1 MGRLRVILVV
11 GFCLF
16 ALCLQAQKTKKVH
29 GEYVYYAPENVTLE
43 EAKRTALERAKI
55 QALAGAFG
63 TIVSQSNLTII
74 RNNNAESFSDFLL
87 LGGSE
92 VKGEW
97 LETIGEPLYDI
108 SYTDGMLIV
117 RVSITG
123 QAREIV
129 SAKIDVE
136 VKVLRNGTEPK
147 YESSEFRNGDDMYLY
162 FKSPI
167 DGYLIVYLLDEK
179 TMQVYCLLPYRN
191 LGVGAVKIIHDKP
204 YVFFSAEK
212 SEDPAEV
219 DEYVMTCSSS
229 LEYNVIYVIFSKNEI
244 TKALDSRSI
253 SSIPDE
259 LSFKNFQKWL
269 SNLTKADNTASVIR
283 KNIIIEK

>member
-1 MGRLRVILVV
+1 MSCLRVILVII
-11 GFCLF
+11 FCLF
-16 ALCLQAQKTKKVH
+16 VLCMQAQKTKKVY
-29 GEYVYYAPENVTLE
+29 GEYVYHAPENVTLE
-43 EAKRTALERAKI
+43 EAKHTALERAKI
-55 QALAGAFG
+55 QALADAFG
-63 TIVSQSNLTII
+63 TIVSQSNSIII
-74 RNNNAESFSDFLL
+74 RNNDAESSSDFLS

-97 LETIGEPLYDI
+97 LETIGEPLYAI
-108 SYTDGMLIV
+108 SYADGMLIV
-117 RVSITG
+117 RVSVTG

-129 SAKIDVE
+129 SAKIDIDI
-136 VKVLRNGTEPK
+136 KVLCNGIEPK

-162 FKSPI
+162 FKSPV
-167 DGYLIVYLLDEK
+167 DGYLTVYLLDEK

-191 LGVGAVKIIHDKP
+191 SEVGAVKIIHDKP

-212 SEDPAEV
+212 SEKPAEV

-229 LEYNVIYVIFSKNEI
+229 LEYNVIYIIFSKNEI
-244 TKALDSRSI
+244 TKALDSRSN